1 MRRSLASLSEAV
13 HGISLRLLIMGA
25 GPDVQQL
32 GQVGN
37 SAEKYEELLYE
48 TKQSI

>member
-1 MRRSLASLSEAV
+1 
-13 HGISLRLLIMGA
+13 MGA
-25 GPDVQQL
+25 GPDVQQR

-37 SAEKYEELLYE
+37 FAEKYKEFLYE